1 MGSWVGARLEGLTGW
16 CSDWASACLAAG
28 PWKGEGVGFMT
39 VCIAS
44 KEQGPLG
51 RQGHSLGHF
60 PLSLSCGLGHWRRW
74 WRWRQRPMRKDHH
87 RYSERWGEGL
97 NFKEQKSELGSEE
110 GLPRF
115 PVWAVCGP
123 PPTGPVG
130 WVRSSLRDSGLNQIP
145 VEPRPGRPV

>member
-16 CSDWASACLAAG
+16 CSGWASACLAAG
-28 PWKGEGVGFMT
+28 PWKGEGVGSMA
-39 VCIAS
+39 VCVAG

-87 RYSERWGEGL
+87 RNSGRWGEGL
-97 NFKEQKSELGSEE
+97 NFKEQKSELGSE
-110 GLPRF
+110 GGVSQVSSVGSLWTSSDRACGMGQVLPPRL
-115 PVWAVCGP
+115 
-123 PPTGPVG
+123 
-130 WVRSSLRDSGLNQIP
+130 RSKPDTS
-145 VEPRPGRPV
+145 